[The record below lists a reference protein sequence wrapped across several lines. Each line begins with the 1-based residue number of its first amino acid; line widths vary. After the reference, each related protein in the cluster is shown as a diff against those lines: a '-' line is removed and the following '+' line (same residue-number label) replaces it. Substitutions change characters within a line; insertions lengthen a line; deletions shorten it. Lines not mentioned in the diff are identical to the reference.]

1 MTVTCYY
8 FCSFVMFSLMSRVFL
23 EIVFL
28 ECFLRLEVHS
38 FLLIV
43 SDRSVLKYII
53 LMRFS
58 EKSNDFFNVYDFA
71 CGKIVSNDFWS
82 RKFLFPEQKI
92 RFCGRKLTAILQI
105 IFQRQNFEYV
115 VKIIFRLSL
124 KKWVKNC

>member
-1 MTVTCYY
+1 
-8 FCSFVMFSLMSRVFL
+8 MFSLMSRVFL

-71 CGKIVSNDFWS
+71 CGKIV
-82 RKFLFPEQKI
+82 
-92 RFCGRKLTAILQI
+92 
-105 IFQRQNFEYV
+105 
-115 VKIIFRLSL
+115 
-124 KKWVKNC
+124 